1 MKGKS
6 LLAAL
11 IALGIFSG
19 SAYAAPSFKQSGNKF
34 TINEGADDAAVQ
46 ALKGADMTKLALT
59 LNNVKDVDLQKV
71 CAAVPEL
78 RTLNIENSEE
88 LTSIAPVAGLK
99 KLTVFTLSAEKVK
112 DFSPLSGLTG
122 LTKLQVAS
130 DAMGPDLKWMSGLTK
145 INSLAVSGGPSLT
158 SMEGLPSLP
167 GLRSARISHG
177 VFADLSPITA
187 LPGLTSLE
195 LTYCTMSDLSALTKL
210 QNLKSLSF
218 YGSQVKVFSA
228 LAGCPKL
235 ESFMYYAVKDAD
247 FNTLGKLTQVKE
259 LKGGLTR
266 LDNISWVAGLPNL
279 KKFDVFAEYVTDYS
293 PLARSKVE
301 NFQIWSMKVPVN
313 LKTLAGATSLKW
325 LKLWSVKDV
334 SGFEALGSLTGLEKL
349 ILNGVNEKQGP
360 VDLSFMGS
368 LRGIKELE
376 LSSFDGVKTSGMGSL
391 TALTQLNCYKL
402 NKNGSEPFDLSFLSK
417 LTSLKNLRVS
427 DCKVSHFEAVSGLG
441 ALSTVTLQKVDGLTS
456 LDAFKK
462 LPALKQFSV
471 GRGEFKDADLT
482 GFDSNVKVSQR

>member
-177 VFADLSPITA
+177 VFADHRSSRPDQ
-187 LPGLTSLE
+187 PGAHVLHDE
-195 LTYCTMSDLSALTKL
+195 RP
-210 QNLKSLSF
+210 QR
-218 YGSQVKVFSA
+218 
-228 LAGCPKL
+228 
-235 ESFMYYAVKDAD
+235 AD
-247 FNTLGKLTQVKE
+247 Q
-259 LKGGLTR
+259 
-266 LDNISWVAGLPNL
+266 A
-279 KKFDVFAEYVTDYS
+279 
-293 PLARSKVE
+293 
-301 NFQIWSMKVPVN
+301 
-313 LKTLAGATSLKW
+313 
-325 LKLWSVKDV
+325 
-334 SGFEALGSLTGLEKL
+334 
-349 ILNGVNEKQGP
+349 
-360 VDLSFMGS
+360 
-368 LRGIKELE
+368 
-376 LSSFDGVKTSGMGSL
+376 
-391 TALTQLNCYKL
+391 
-402 NKNGSEPFDLSFLSK
+402 SEPQIAEL
-417 LTSLKNLRVS
+417 LRIPGEGLQRPGRMP
-427 DCKVSHFEAVSGLG
+427 EA
-441 ALSTVTLQKVDGLTS
+441 
-456 LDAFKK
+456 
-462 LPALKQFSV
+462 
-471 GRGEFKDADLT
+471 
-482 GFDSNVKVSQR
+482 

>member
-1 MKGKS
+1 
-6 LLAAL
+6 
-11 IALGIFSG
+11 
-19 SAYAAPSFKQSGNKF
+19 
-34 TINEGADDAAVQ
+34 
-46 ALKGADMTKLALT
+46 
-59 LNNVKDVDLQKV
+59 
-71 CAAVPEL
+71 
-78 RTLNIENSEE
+78 
-88 LTSIAPVAGLK
+88 
-99 KLTVFTLSAEKVK
+99 
-112 DFSPLSGLTG
+112 
-122 LTKLQVAS
+122 
-130 DAMGPDLKWMSGLTK
+130 
-145 INSLAVSGGPSLT
+145 
-158 SMEGLPSLP
+158 
-167 GLRSARISHG
+167 
-177 VFADLSPITA
+177 
-187 LPGLTSLE
+187 
-195 LTYCTMSDLSALTKL
+195 MSDLSALTKL

-218 YGSQVKVFSA
+218 YGSQVKDFSA

-235 ESFMYYAVKDAD
+235 ESFTYYAVKDAD

-293 PLARSKVE
+293 PLAKSKVE

-313 LKTLAGATSLKW
+313 LKTLAGATILKW